1 MRSGHIRPA
10 LHIHHHPGGL
20 LQYSGLSVFF
30 GGLEYLVGTP
40 NPKVREHMAK
50 EHLEQSDSKREFTTS
65 NYAIC
70 TTSAIEWA
78 LVVQQAES
86 APSFMRQLHIP
97 WLLQG
102 LGCPTHS
109 ADAPHRLRCGP

>member
-1 MRSGHIRPA
+1 M
-10 LHIHHHPGGL
+10 
-20 LQYSGLSVFF
+20 SVFF

-86 APSFMRQLHIP
+86 APSFMRKLHIP

-102 LGCPTHS
+102 LDCPTHS